1 MAIKDL
7 QVKQG
12 NVDIVAEVVEIGEV
26 REFNKFGKPGRVA
39 NAKIKDQTGEIEL
52 TLWNDDIDKV
62 KVGDTVKI
70 TNGYV
75 NEWQGTPQLTSGRT
89 GKLEVVASADEG
101 NTDSETTEEESVEE

>member
-12 NVDIVAEVVEIGEV
+12 NVDLVAEVVEIGEV
-26 REFNKFGKPGRVA
+26 REFSKFGKPGRVA
-39 NAKIKDQTGEIEL
+39 NAKIKDETGEIAL

-75 NEWQGTPQLTSGRT
+75 NEWQGTPQLTSGRS
-89 GKLEVVASADEG
+89 GKLEVVANANEG
-101 NTDSETTEEESVEE
+101 DNSSETSEESVEE

>member
-12 NVDIVAEVVEIGEV
+12 NVDLVAEVVEIGEV
-26 REFNKFGKPGRVA
+26 REFSKFGKPGRVA
-39 NAKIKDQTGEIEL
+39 NAKIKDKTGEIEL
-52 TLWNDDIDKV
+52 TLWNEDIDKV

-75 NEWQGTPQLTSGRT
+75 NEWQGTPQLTSGRA
-89 GKLEVVASADEG
+89 GKLEVVANANEGSEDSDE
-101 NTDSETTEEESVEE
+101 SEEDIEE